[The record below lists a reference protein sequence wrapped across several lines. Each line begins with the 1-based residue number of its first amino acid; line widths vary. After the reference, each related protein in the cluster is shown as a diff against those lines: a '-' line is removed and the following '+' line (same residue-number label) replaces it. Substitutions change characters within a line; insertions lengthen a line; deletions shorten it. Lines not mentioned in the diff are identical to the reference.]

1 MIAPN
6 VYPSFLK
13 WMPGDD
19 EIIVFNN
26 AQKKGRQVIKEAD
39 IIFCIDFNDLSRVK
53 LINELVDQSDAVK
66 VLIDHHPTENYFGDV
81 IFCDTDASSTAEL
94 IFEFIRIMGY
104 RNNIDAE
111 TATCIFAGIMTDTGC
126 FSYNSSNPRT
136 YEIIASLLEYG
147 FNKDQVY
154 YNVYDNFSG
163 DRMRLLGHILN
174 DKMEIYEE
182 FHTAALSLT
191 RDEQRMYHFQPG
203 DSEGFVNYPL
213 SVKNIKFS
221 AFFIEKEDHVK
232 ISFRSKGTFD
242 VNRFARLHFNG
253 GGHVNASGGESMTT
267 LEAAMSKFRETLE
280 LYKKVLRNETS

>member
-1 MIAPN
+1 MKNRISRGIKRIKNLLGETGKNIAIITHVNPDGDAIGSCLALGRVLSSAGHKSGMIAPN

-182 FHTAALSLT
+182 FHTD
-191 RDEQRMYHFQPG
+191 RK
-203 DSEGFVNYPL
+203 
-213 SVKNIKFS
+213 SVCWGIF
-221 AFFIEKEDHVK
+221 
-232 ISFRSKGTFD
+232 
-242 VNRFARLHFNG
+242 
-253 GGHVNASGGESMTT
+253 
-267 LEAAMSKFRETLE
+267 
-280 LYKKVLRNETS
+280 